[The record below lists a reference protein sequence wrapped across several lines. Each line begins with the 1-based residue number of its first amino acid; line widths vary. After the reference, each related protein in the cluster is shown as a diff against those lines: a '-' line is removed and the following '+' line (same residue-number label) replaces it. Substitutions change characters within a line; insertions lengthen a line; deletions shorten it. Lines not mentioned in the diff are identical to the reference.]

1 MKKIIYSCILSLFIV
16 VSLTST
22 ASAWLLMKLSN
33 MAEDVTTAAT
43 KVGKKAQ
50 NLLDKAGNLTIVK
63 TIGKGFTEA
72 RDWIDSNVSK
82 LKSFAD
88 EVQGDIDDY
97 KKMYEDSK
105 KIYDQT
111 LGDYTKIMDDIKTLE
126 NSRQEIELKI
136 QEVETSF
143 KSQVA
148 AQKSAISGQ
157 IDACNENMSNL
168 KQLMKEDSTNKEAY
182 EAEYNQWNEKQ
193 KELVAQIDDL
203 DKVAQQELDSMVG
216 TYKNE
221 LSNLKSQINQL
232 KADLSKLAGFSDE
245 EISDEDALLNT
256 ANLYFLQFDEEL
268 NPKRQDAIRYN
279 RLKERRDSII
289 SAYSESLSEIPKL
302 VTKDNE
308 TEDLGYNAST
318 FDTSAGAWGAAAQ
331 LQIDNLKA
339 LSTYA
344 HLLIK
349 DLKRQ
354 TAVEMSNLTFY
365 KLQKEQKN
373 IAEFNMDD
381 YVYKKKGDK

>member
-88 EVQGDIDDY
+88 EVQGDIDAY

>member
-88 EVQGDIDDY
+88 EVQGDIDAY

-373 IAEFNMDD
+373 IVKYSFYIIDNT
-381 YVYKKKGDK
+381 

>member
-1 MKKIIYSCILSLFIV
+1 MKKIIYSFILSLFIV

-63 TIGKGFTEA
+63 TIGKGFTESKQ
-72 RDWIDSNVSK
+72 WIESNVSK

-88 EVQGDIDDY
+88 EVQGDIDAY
-97 KKMYEDSK
+97 KQMYEDSK

-111 LGDYTKIMDDIKTLE
+111 LGDYTKIMDDIKDLE

-157 IDACNENMSNL
+157 ISACSENMSNL
-168 KQLMKEDSTNKEAY
+168 KQLMKDDPTNKDAY

-193 KELVAQIDDL
+193 KELVSQVDNL
-203 DKVAQQELDSMVG
+203 DQVAQQELDSMVG

-232 KADLSKLAGFSDE
+232 KSDLSKLAGFSDE
-245 EISDEDALLNT
+245 EVSDEDALLNT
-256 ANLYFLQFDEEL
+256 TNLYFLQFDEEL

-354 TAVEMSNLTFY
+354 TAIEMSNITFY

>member
-16 VSLTST
+16 VGLTST

-88 EVQGDIDDY
+88 EVQGDIDAY

>member
-1 MKKIIYSCILSLFIV
+1 MKKIIYSFILSLFIV
-16 VSLTST
+16 VSQTST

-33 MAEDVTTAAT
+33 MAEDVTTTVT
-43 KVGKKAQ
+43 KLGKKAQ
-50 NLLDKAGNLTIVK
+50 NLLDKAGNMTIVK

-72 RDWIDSNVSK
+72 RTWIKGNISK

-88 EVQGDIDDY
+88 EVQGDIEAY
-97 KKMYEDSK
+97 KKMYDESK
-105 KIYDQT
+105 KIYDQN
-111 LGDYTKIMDDIKTLE
+111 LGGYFKIMDDIKNLE
-126 NSRQEIELKI
+126 KSRQQIEMKI

-143 KSQVA
+143 NAQVA
-148 AQKSAISGQ
+148 AQKSTISGQ
-157 IDACNENMSNL
+157 IAACKENMSNL
-168 KQLMKEDSTNKEAY
+168 KQLMDENSTNKEAY
-182 EAEYNQWNEKQ
+182 EKEYEEWNKKQ
-193 KELVAQIDDL
+193 KELVSQIDDL
-203 DKVAQQELDSMVG
+203 DKVAQQELDSMLG

-232 KADLSKLAGFSDE
+232 KADLSKVSGFSEE

-256 ANLYFLQFDEEL
+256 ANIYFLQYDEEL

-289 SAYSESLSEIPKL
+289 SAYSTSLEEIPKL

-318 FDTSAGAWGAAAQ
+318 FDTTAGAWGAAAQ

-381 YVYKKKGDK
+381 YVFEKKGDK

>member
-1 MKKIIYSCILSLFIV
+1 MKKIIYSFILSLFIV

-63 TIGKGFTEA
+63 TIGKGFTESKQ
-72 RDWIDSNVSK
+72 WIESNVSK

-88 EVQGDIDDY
+88 EVQGDIDAY
-97 KKMYEDSK
+97 KKIYEDSK

-111 LGDYTKIMDDIKTLE
+111 LGDYTKIMDDIKELE

-143 KSQVA
+143 NSQVA

-157 IDACNENMSNL
+157 ISACSENMSNL
-168 KQLMKEDSTNKEAY
+168 KQLMKDDPTNKDAY

-193 KELVAQIDDL
+193 KELVSQVDNL
-203 DKVAQQELDSMVG
+203 DQVAQQELDSMVG

-232 KADLSKLAGFSDE
+232 KSDLSKLAGFSDE
-245 EISDEDALLNT
+245 EVSDEDALLNT
-256 ANLYFLQFDEEL
+256 TNLYFLQFDEEL

-354 TAVEMSNLTFY
+354 TAIEMSNITFY